1 MSMQKITQQ
10 EMILNSFVE
19 AQKLENI
26 LLEKVKE
33 YKTSGFDS
41 QIKAL
46 LKQMETMVKNHNQ
59 DIKRAQKELNITST
73 VKKNMS
79 QEPLDMLQDLLKN
92 LVNLQAFY
100 NETVV
105 NIPNPY
111 VRQLFTQMRDDVM
124 RFISLLQ
131 IEIESLESKP
141 SIPNNKVLNRPEM
154 S

>member
-1 MSMQKITQQ
+1 MQKITQQ
-10 EMILNSFVE
+10 EIILSTFVE
-19 AQKLENI
+19 AQNLEKI

-33 YKTSGFDS
+33 YGKETMDD

-46 LKQMETMVKNHNQ
+46 LKQIEIMVKNHRE
-59 DIKRAQKELNITST
+59 DIKKAQKDMHISSI

-92 LVNLQAFY
+92 LVNIQAFY
-100 NETVV
+100 NETIV
-105 NIPNPY
+105 NITNPY

-124 RFISLLQ
+124 RFISILQ

-141 SIPNNKVLNRPEM
+141 SIPNNTVLSRPEM

>member
-1 MSMQKITQQ
+1 MQKITQQ
-10 EMILNSFVE
+10 EIILSAFVE
-19 AQKLENI
+19 AQNLEKI
-26 LLEKVKE
+26 LLDKVREYGKE
-33 YKTSGFDS
+33 SVDN

-46 LKQMETMVKNHNQ
+46 LKQIEIMIKNHKE
-59 DIKRAQKELNITST
+59 DIKKAQKTMHINSL

-92 LVNLQAFY
+92 LVNIQAFY

-105 NIPNPY
+105 NITNPY

-124 RFISLLQ
+124 RFISILQ
-131 IEIESLESKP
+131 MEIESLESKP
-141 SIPNNKVLNRPEM
+141 SIPNNTVLNTPEM